1 MSTTMTPKEAAQRE
15 LLALLEYQENELTYN
30 RINTMFPDEGPYR
43 RELYPKHVAFMAA
56 GKEFS
61 QRAFIAANRT
71 GKTMTGGVEM
81 TYHLTG
87 LYPHWWE
94 GRKFLSPIRAWA
106 VGKTNQDTKEILQ
119 ETLLGSTHDIGS
131 GLIPRD
137 LIAGSPTKKPGV
149 ADAIET
155 VRVKHVSGGIS
166 ELTFKTY
173 EQGRES
179 FQGTKKQV
187 IWLDEEPKD
196 PGIYSECLTRTM
208 DDVEPGIIFC
218 TFTPLFGLSEVVLT
232 FLPHGKFPKDN
243 INGYKYV
250 TQVSWEEVPH
260 LSEKQK
266 EEILASY
273 SRFER
278 DARSKGIPSLGA
290 GAIYPYL
297 ECDFVVKPFPI
308 PEWWPR
314 GYALDVGWNKTAAV
328 WGAMD
333 PDTRIVY
340 LYSEHYAGE
349 SHPAIHASAIKQ
361 RGDWMYGAID
371 PASCGVNQADGRAL
385 FDLYEQEGLL
395 LEKADNSVEAGVLR
409 VGQMFESGMLKIFSS
424 LENLLSELRTY
435 RRDEKGKIVK
445 KNDHAV
451 DAMRYLCMTGIEFF
465 VAPPNKDNRFR
476 GNDDD
481 TFTTDRDTYTGY

>member
-1 MSTTMTPKEAAQRE
+1 MSMNKSKEQEQKE
-15 LLALLEYQENELTYN
+15 LLALLEYQENELMYN
-30 RINTMFPDEGPYR
+30 KLKTMFPDEGPYR
-43 RELYPKHVAFMAA
+43 RELYPKHVKFMNA

-71 GKTMTGGVEM
+71 GKTMTGGTEM
-81 TYHLTG
+81 AYHLTG
-87 LYPHWWE
+87 VYPHWWQ
-94 GRKFLSPIRAWA
+94 GRKFLNPTRAWA
-106 VGKTNQDTKEILQ
+106 AGKTNQDTKEILQ
-119 ETLLGSTHDIGS
+119 ETLLGSIHDIGT

-137 LIAGSPTKKPGV
+137 LIIGTTKKPGV

-155 VRVKHVSGGIS
+155 VRVKHVSGGVS

-179 FQGTKKQV
+179 FQGTKRQV

-208 DDVEPGIIFC
+208 DDIEPGIIFC
-218 TFTPLFGLSEVVLT
+218 TFTPLFGLSEVVMT
-232 FLPHGKFPKDN
+232 FLPQGKFPIDGV
-243 INGYKYV
+243 NGYKYV

-260 LSEKQK
+260 LSAKQK

-278 DARSKGIPSLGA
+278 EARSKGIPSLGA

-297 ECDFVVKPFPI
+297 EHEFVVKPFKI
-308 PEWWPR
+308 PAWWPR
-314 GYALDVGWNKTAAV
+314 GYAMDVGWNKTAVV
-328 WGAMD
+328 WGALD

-340 LYSEHYAGE
+340 LFSEHYAGE

-395 LEKADNSVEAGVLR
+395 LEKADNSVEAGILR
-409 VGQMFESGMLKIFSS
+409 VGQMFESGMLKIFSN
-424 LENLLSELRTY
+424 LENLLAEIRVY
-435 RRDEKGKIVK
+435 RRDENGKIVK

-451 DAMRYLCMTGIEFF
+451 DAMRYFCMTAIDFLT
-465 VAPPNKDNRFR
+465 VPPSEDTKSVRTDNYDYSS
-476 GNDDD
+476 N
-481 TFTTDRDTYTGY
+481 RDSYTGY